1 MTLKYM
7 DFLNQLPVVG
17 ENILTTF
24 KQKELILINVQIYDG
39 PITMQ
44 YLPYGGIQS
53 IYGNHLIIKTL
64 VGYIYV
70 DEVIYDGV
78 KMSTSQFIKL
88 NNDLVNMVLPN

>member
-1 MTLKYM
+1 MKYM
-7 DFLNQLPVVG
+7 DFLNQLPVFG

-24 KQKELILINVQIYDG
+24 KQKELILINVQMYDG

-53 IYGNHLIIKTL
+53 IYGNHLIINTL

-70 DEVIYDGV
+70 DEVVYDGV

-88 NNDLVNMVLPN
+88 NKDLVNMVLPN

>member
-39 PITMQ
+39 
-44 YLPYGGIQS
+44 
-53 IYGNHLIIKTL
+53 
-64 VGYIYV
+64 
-70 DEVIYDGV
+70 V